1 MKKTILLSAITV
13 SILFGTALSANS
25 YQDSV
30 SLKESKAI
38 KNSEV
43 KGEDAAKAKVE
54 EASDKREFMDKMDRE
69 NFEKNSQK
77 DKNKKLH

>member
-1 MKKTILLSAITV
+1 MKKTILLSAMTV

-25 YQDSV
+25 YQDSL

-43 KGEDAAKAKVE
+43 KGEDAAIMQAYKSK
-54 EASDKREFMDKMDRE
+54 KMY
-69 NFEKNSQK
+69 QK
-77 DKNKKLH
+77 TILDTNRLNLSK